1 MITPFSLA
9 NPFLRGLACAALE
22 PELRRV
28 LLFDASFET
37 LETAVSLFQAMLQT
51 TTGAKVKVVNLA
63 VMALDDALWGSLTP
77 DLPEANS
84 ESPLPTGLVVR
95 WQDGLL
101 TQNRTS
107 ADWLLVVI
115 PDLTHLSLAAA
126 RTCIMLLDTPVAHLQ
141 RHGQDAAWQPHICWL
156 AACDRE
162 RIGRVSP
169 HLLDR
174 FSLRL
179 TPPED
184 NPGRKPADIL
194 AWLQDTLEPLPEL
207 GDIGSNELPQEIAQA
222 LQTAVKQQA
231 VMTDAAVASILTYIP
246 PEAAGIRRELA
257 LARLSVAEARRSEA
271 KEVQAFHVGMAARLI
286 GLPLPLSS
294 QDSPTATSPAP
305 VEDDSARTPQDFAG
319 VDSLPDNQQTMPRP
333 SSSADSSPIYDS
345 GEPEIQ
351 KVSPALPP
359 SPYPE
364 DTAAIERELFA
375 LRLPLRRYTATAV
388 ERGVVI
394 GDQPTNSLHDLA
406 LLPTILEAALYQKM
420 RQPEGVEG
428 NGCLRIYPSDLRRHR
443 RTPAAE
449 QMLLILL
456 DYTSLRDCQWQE
468 ALLPHL
474 RWAYVMRASVGIVQ
488 VGAAGA
494 IDELRA
500 QKVTA
505 NSILTPRIGQAL
517 AAPPGRATP
526 LAHGLELAY
535 QMLQQSQEHGRHLI
549 QHTRFVI
556 LTDGR
561 GNVPL
566 DASHRGEIKRPVR
579 REGIEDALKV
589 AREFHDL
596 RRVLPILLDPQPIY
610 HAELPVEL
618 AAALAAVHEKIPL
631 VKEAQLR

>member
-1 MITPFSLA
+1 MVAPFTLA
-9 NPFLRGLACAALE
+9 NPLLRGLACAALE

-37 LETAVSLFQAMLQT
+37 LEMVVPLFQAMLQT

-63 VMALDDALWGSLTP
+63 VTALDDALWGSLTP

-84 ESPLPTGLVVR
+84 ESPLPTGLAVR

-101 TQNRTS
+101 TQNRAL

-115 PDLTHLSLAAA
+115 PDLTRLSLAAA

-141 RHGQDAAWQPHICWL
+141 RHGQDAVWQPRICWL

-162 RIGRVSP
+162 RVGRVSP

-174 FSLRL
+174 FALRL
-179 TPPED
+179 TPSED

-194 AWLQDTLEPLPEL
+194 AWLQEAPQFLPEL
-207 GDIGSNELPQEIAQA
+207 GEIGSNELPQDIIKA
-222 LQTAVKQQA
+222 LQTAMKQRVA
-231 VMTDAAVASILTYIP
+231 MTDTAVARVLAYLSPQTS
-246 PEAAGIRRELA
+246 GIRRELT
-257 LARLSVAEARRSEA
+257 LARLSLAQAGLAAA
-271 KEVQAFHVGMAARLI
+271 KEVQAVHVSTAAKLI
-286 GLPLPLSS
+286 GLRLPDSNPDSLMTTSS
-294 QDSPTATSPAP
+294 AP
-305 VEDDSARTPQDFAG
+305 KGKFQTPQESADMDNSA
-319 VDSLPDNQQTMPRP
+319 DNQQTNPRQ
-333 SSSADSSPIYDS
+333 SSSDDSSPVYDS
-345 GEPEIQ
+345 GEPDIQ
-351 KVSPALPP
+351 KDSTPLPVT
-359 SPYPE
+359 PYPE
-364 DTAAIERELFA
+364 DTSATERELFA
-375 LRLPLRRYTATAV
+375 LQLPLRRFATRSA
-388 ERGVVI
+388 EHGVVI
-394 GDQPTNSLHDLA
+394 GNQPTNSLHDLA
-406 LLPTILEAALYQKM
+406 LLPTILEAALYQRV
-420 RQPEGVEG
+420 RQPEGKKG
-428 NGCLRIYPSDLRRHR
+428 NGRLSIYPSDLRRHR
-443 RTPAAE
+443 RIPGAE

-488 VGAAGA
+488 VGVAEA

-517 AAPPGRATP
+517 VASPGRATP

-535 QMLQQSQEHGRHLI
+535 QMLQQAQEHGRHLV

-556 LTDGR
+556 ITDGR

-566 DASHRGEIKRPVR
+566 DASHRGEIQRPVR

-618 AAALAAVHEKIPL
+618 AVALAAVHEKIPL
-631 VKEAQLR
+631 VEEAQLR